1 MRHTLPSP
9 PAVPPVTLPPAE
21 EEEEEEDVDVVDC
34 GCSTRCL
41 ERGGRGEK
49 GGDYKYVM
57 EQAATE
63 GLCCKIQNHVQSC
76 HVMSCHVKSFC
87 AINSKGREGGKA
99 EEKKR
104 KSRMEGQRRK
114 KRIVQNREE

>member
-41 ERGGRGEK
+41 VRGGRGEK

-76 HVMSCHVKSFC
+76 HVMSNHFVPS
-87 AINSKGREGGKA
+87 IQRGGREG
-99 EEKKR
+99 KR
-104 KSRMEGQRRK
+104 RRK
-114 KRIVQNREE
+114 KGKVEWKVREGRKE

>member
-76 HVMSCHVKSFC
+76 HVMSCQIILCHQFKGEG
-87 AINSKGREGGKA
+87 GRESGGEKKEKSNGRSEK
-99 EEKKR
+99 EEKN
-104 KSRMEGQRRK
+104 SPE
-114 KRIVQNREE
+114 